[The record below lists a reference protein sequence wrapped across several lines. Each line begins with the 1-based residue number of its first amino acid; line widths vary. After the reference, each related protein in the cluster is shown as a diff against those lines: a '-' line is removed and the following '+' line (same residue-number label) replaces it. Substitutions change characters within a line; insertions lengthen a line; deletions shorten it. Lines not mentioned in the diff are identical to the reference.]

1 MPRVRKDPLK
11 SLLDPIAQRFAVEVS
26 VAVMGHVEARVREEV
41 QAVVGRAFRG
51 QAVAARGRRR
61 GAAPVRQL
69 RPCRVPGCG
78 RPSKGPRFD
87 YFCAQHRE
95 LPAAE
100 KDAIKKAL
108 SKTAPAAAAP
118 ADGAA
123 KRRTKARP
131 RRATPAHR
139 TGKATSRTEK

>member
-1 MPRVRKDPLK
+1 MPRPRKDPLR
-11 SLLDPIAQRFAVEVS
+11 SLLDPIAQRFAAEVS
-26 VAVMGHVEARVREEV
+26 AAVMSHVEARVREEV

-51 QAVAARGRRR
+51 STGAARGRRL
-61 GAAPVRQL
+61 GAAPGRNL

-87 YFCAQHRE
+87 YFCAEHRE

-100 KDAIKKAL
+100 KEAIKKAQP
-108 SKTAPAAAAP
+108 TGAPNAGDP

-123 KRRTKARP
+123 KRRANAHPK
-131 RRATPAHR
+131 RRAAAR
-139 TGKATSRTEK
+139 RVGKVARGAK